1 MLGISLLEPLYQGL
15 GWVLANLY
23 AVVPN
28 LGVCIILLTCIIML
42 ALFPLTAKQAKSMM
56 SMQRAQPKIKELQAK
71 YKNDRQKLNEEM
83 MAFYKENKI
92 NPLAGCLPL
101 LIQMPIF
108 IALFRFLREP
118 YKHVPLDS
126 KLFQALCNPT
136 TTAKACGADA
146 TTKSGLTAMRLDVPH
161 FTSAPPG
168 GGSWTNA
175 QLVKL
180 SEALPHAQHFLG
192 LDLNVTA
199 LGKHSSIMSAFP
211 YFFMVALVVGTGI
224 LQQKQ
229 TQRQQVGAPNPQMMM
244 VAKVMPVFFGL
255 IALSMPAGLVL
266 YFFVSN
272 VWRLGQQELIM
283 RKIAVPDARQKPG
296 STTVIDT
303 NGSGNGNGKSVPE
316 PGRLGRLLKPAEPA
330 APPPKPEAS
339 ASSSGSKSAS
349 KPAPTPARRQK
360 KRRK

>member
-28 LGVCIILLTCIIML
+28 LGICIILLTVIIML
-42 ALFPLTAKQAKSMM
+42 ALFPLTAKQAKSML

-83 MAFYKENKI
+83 MAFYKENRI

-118 YKHVPLDS
+118 YKHVPVNT

-146 TTKSGLTAMRLDVPH
+146 TTKSGLAVMHANLPNYSTKQLIELSSRLPK
-161 FTSAPPG
+161 
-168 GGSWTNA
+168 A
-175 QLVKL
+175 QY
-180 SEALPHAQHFLG
+180 FLG

-199 LGKHSSIMSAFP
+199 LGKHSSLFEAIP
-211 YFFMVALVVGTGI
+211 YFFMVALVIGTGI

-244 VAKVMPVFFGL
+244 VAKVMPLFFGL

-283 RKIAVPDARQKPG
+283 RKIAVPDAKAKPG
-296 STTVIDT
+296 STTVIDS
-303 NGSGNGNGKSVPE
+303 NGSGNGKGAPE
-316 PGRLGRLLKPAEPA
+316 PGRLGRLLKPAEPPP
-330 APPPKPEAS
+330 PPPKPEAS
-339 ASSSGSKSAS
+339 
-349 KPAPTPARRQK
+349 KPATPTPARRQK

>member
-1 MLGISLLEPLYQGL
+1 MILGISLLEPLYQAL
-15 GWVLANLY
+15 GWVLAHLY
-23 AVVPN
+23 QVVPN
-28 LGVCIILLTCIIML
+28 LGVCIIILTIIIML
-42 ALFPLTAKQAKSMM
+42 ALFPLTAKQAKSML

-83 MAFYKENKI
+83 MAFYKENRI

-118 YKHVPLDS
+118 YKHVPVDS
-126 KLFQALCNPT
+126 KLFQALCSPT

-146 TTKSGLTAMRLDVPH
+146 TTKSGLSVLHANLPSYSTQ
-161 FTSAPPG
+161 
-168 GGSWTNA
+168 

-180 SEALPHAQHFLG
+180 GAQLPKGLYFLG

-199 LGKHSSIMSAFP
+199 LGKHDNLIDAIP
-211 YFFMVALVVGTGI
+211 YFFTVALVIGTGI

-244 VAKVMPVFFGL
+244 VAKVMPLFFGL

-272 VWRLGQQELIM
+272 IWRLGQQELIM
-283 RKIAVPDARQKPG
+283 RKIAVPDAKSKPG
-296 STTVIDT
+296 SPPSVGT
-303 NGSGNGNGKSVPE
+303 SNGNGAPE
-316 PGRLGRLLKPAEPA
+316 PGRLGRLLKPAEPT
-330 APPPKPEAS
+330 PPPPNPEAS
-339 ASSSGSKSAS
+339 TPGT
-349 KPAPTPARRQK
+349 PTPARRQK